1 MYGILGKMLEVHV
14 FGHEMFGADKE
25 QLSEL
30 RELDMELVNRDG
42 TSVLPWPCA
51 VDNIQ
56 N

>member
-42 TSVLPWPCA
+42 TVVLPSPCT
-51 VDNIQ
+51 VENIQ